1 MLKFKKS
8 KLLKLNW
15 YAPTLMS
22 RFMTEEED
30 SSEAEDSAEEL
41 DSALLE
47 LSALEDWVLVSDED
61 GSLAVDEEDSL
72 ALASLLEK
80 SSLILEDEDEV
91 RASSVHTLLWQV

>member
-72 ALASLLEK
+72 VSAVSLLEEL
-80 SSLILEDEDEV
+80 SLVWEDEDLAEEV
-91 RASSVHTLLWQV
+91 RASGVHS

>member
-1 MLKFKKS
+1 MFKFKKS
-8 KLLKLNW
+8 ISLNVYW
-15 YAPTLMS
+15 NAPTLMS
-22 RFMTEEED
+22 RLTTEEED
-30 SSEAEDSAEEL
+30 ASEDEDSAEEL

-72 ALASLLEK
+72 VLASLLEE